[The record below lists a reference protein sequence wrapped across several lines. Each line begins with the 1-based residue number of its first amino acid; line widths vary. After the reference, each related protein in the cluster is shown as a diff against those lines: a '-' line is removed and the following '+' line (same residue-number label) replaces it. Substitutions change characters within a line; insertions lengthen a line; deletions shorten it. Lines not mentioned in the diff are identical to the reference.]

1 MHGTSDPRDALLAA
15 RSALARAITLDADL
29 AEAHIVAGNIRLL
42 FEWDG
47 PAAEAAFRRAVEAAP
62 GSADAHMELEF
73 SLWALAQP
81 DEWRPSNA
89 AQALTRPRTPA
100 SVPARLVHPGLARS
114 PVAGE
119 TLDMAAPDL
128 IRIANAGGYWGDDLG
143 QFRRQVELGPVDYV
157 TLDFLAEITMSI
169 MQKQRARDPEAGYA
183 RDFITQVEAT
193 LDLLLAGGVKV
204 VTNAGGVNPAACR
217 RAVIA
222 AAARKSRAIHVAA
235 VAGDDLMARLD
246 ELNAAGASLDNMED
260 GRAFADVRERVSS
273 ANAYFGAW
281 PVVEALRTGAQIV
294 VTGRCTDTGI
304 TLAPMIHAFDWAPD
318 DWDRLAAGIVAG
330 HIVECGAQSTGGNFT
345 DWRDIPRFASI
356 GYPVLEVHED
366 GSFVVTKHAGTGG
379 AVTVRT
385 VKEQLVYEM
394 GDPRAYITPDVVA
407 DFGSIRLEQAGKDRV
422 RVWGVKG
429 RPAPPSLKISAA
441 YGEGWKANGMLI
453 ISGPDALE
461 KSEAFAALFWERVG
475 VTFEATLTEHV
486 GASACWGPLAPRVA
500 VPEVLLR
507 LGVRDHD
514 RARID
519 AFSRMVPAVIL
530 SGPPGVAVTGGRP
543 QAQEVVAY
551 WPALVPRELVRPT
564 LVTAAGERMLDWPTP
579 LQPMSD
585 PVNLA
590 LPPWPETTK
599 NGNART
605 MVTVPLSELA
615 HARSGDKGD
624 MSNIG
629 VIARAPEIY
638 PWLVATLSAKRVKK
652 YFAGIALGDVQRHEV
667 PNLWALNFLLAE
679 SLGGGGTVSLRL
691 DAQGKTLSHALL
703 AMTVQVPR
711 ALIACARRGDND
723 HRSTLGLKRLPL
735 PRRKVTARG
744 RRSTKAKA

>member
-1 MHGTSDPRDALLAA
+1 
-15 RSALARAITLDADL
+15 
-29 AEAHIVAGNIRLL
+29 
-42 FEWDG
+42 
-47 PAAEAAFRRAVEAAP
+47 
-62 GSADAHMELEF
+62 
-73 SLWALAQP
+73 
-81 DEWRPSNA
+81 
-89 AQALTRPRTPA
+89 
-100 SVPARLVHPGLARS
+100 
-114 PVAGE
+114 
-119 TLDMAAPDL
+119 MAAPDS

-183 RDFITQVEAT
+183 RDFIAQVEAT
-193 LDLLLAGGVKV
+193 LDLLLTGGVKV
-204 VTNAGGVNPAACR
+204 VTNAGGVNPAGCR

-222 AAARKSRAIHVAA
+222 AAARKGRAIHVAA
-235 VAGDDLMARLD
+235 VAGDDLMSRLD

-260 GRAFADVRERVSS
+260 ARAFAGVRERVSS

-304 TLAPMIHAFDWAPD
+304 TLAPMIHAFGWAPD

-345 DWRDIPRFASI
+345 DWRDIPAFASI
-356 GYPVLEVHED
+356 GYPILEVRED

-394 GDPRAYITPDVVA
+394 GDPRGYITPDVVA
-407 DFGSIRLEQAGKDRV
+407 DFGSVRLEQLGKDRV

-441 YGEGWKANGMLI
+441 YGDGWKANGTLI
-453 ISGPDALE
+453 ISGPDALD

-475 VTFEATLTEHV
+475 VSFEATLTEHV
-486 GASACWGPLAPRVA
+486 GASACWGPLAPRVD

-514 RARID
+514 RAKIE

-543 QAQEVVAY
+543 QIQEVVAY

-579 LQPMSD
+579 LHPMSE
-585 PVNLA
+585 PPKLT
-590 LPPWPETTK
+590 LPPWPKAKRATKTGAKTT
-599 NGNART
+599 
-605 MVTVPLSELA
+605 VTVPLSELA

-624 MSNIG
+624 MANIG
-629 VIARAPEIY
+629 VIARAPEVY
-638 PWLVATLSAKRVKK
+638 PWLVATLTARRVQQ
-652 YFAGIALGDVQRHEV
+652 YFAGIALGAVERHEV

-703 AMTVQVPR
+703 AMPVKAPQ
-711 ALIACARRGDND
+711 ALLDCARRGDNE
-723 HRSTLGLKRLPL
+723 HRVVLGLRRLPL
-735 PRRKVTARG
+735 ARPKVAAKG
-744 RRSTKAKA
+744 RRASKAKA